1 MQQQQKIYSDSN
13 RLNNLSNKP
22 MKKKSIITNTSVN
35 MMNTTTH
42 LKPNGSFSFES
53 SDSAVARLLVN
64 FVALAKQLCICM
76 NPSDQTMWS
85 ILTI

>member
-22 MKKKSIITNTSVN
+22 MKKKSIITNISVN

-53 SDSAVARLLVN
+53 SDSAAARLLAFSSAISVQ
-64 FVALAKQLCICM
+64 VH
-76 NPSDQTMWS
+76 
-85 ILTI
+85 